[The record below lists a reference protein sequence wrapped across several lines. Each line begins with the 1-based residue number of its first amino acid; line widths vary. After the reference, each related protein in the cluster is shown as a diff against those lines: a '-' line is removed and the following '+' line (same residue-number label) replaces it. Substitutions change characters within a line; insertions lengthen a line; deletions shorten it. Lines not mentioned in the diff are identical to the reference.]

1 MKITCSRQELV
12 EVLSNVSRAAYQ
24 KSPLKVLEGILFK
37 AYGNEIYLCCYNLE
51 IGIARTISATV
62 SESGDVIMPLR
73 LCEYARRMNG
83 ETITIECNEKYAV
96 HITSGY
102 ASYDIIGMPAIDF
115 PELPQVDTEQ
125 SLKIKENIL
134 RSMISQTAYAVS
146 NRADMPPQYSGVLFE
161 LSQSS
166 IRLVALDG
174 YRVAVR
180 EEQNDCDVECTFII
194 PSKTVSEI
202 SKLLSDTDDE
212 CELCIAK
219 HNMICRVNGY
229 SLISRLMSGTFMNYQ
244 NTIDA
249 IKGNTATVKTS
260 DMIAAVERVS
270 LIASEADRSP
280 ICCMFCDSRINF
292 ICETG
297 TSRAVDNMSCECS
310 ADKEIE
316 IGFNHRYLLD
326 ALRAADDENVVIV
339 FSDGRSPILIKPV
352 EGDRFRFLLMPVLLK
367 AASPENSVASKAGDP
382 QYRESDEM
390 DEPEEEEAD
399 FSYGEEND

>member
-12 EVLSNVSRAAYQ
+12 EALSNVSRAAAQ
-24 KSPLKVLEGILFK
+24 KSPLKPLEGILFK
-37 AYGNEIYLCCYNLE
+37 AYGTEIYLCCYNLE
-51 IGIARTISATV
+51 IGIAKSLSATV
-62 SESGDVIMPLR
+62 SKSGDVIMPLR

-83 ETITIECNEKYAV
+83 ETITIECNEKYAI

-115 PELPQVDTEQ
+115 PELPTVDTEQ
-125 SLKIKENIL
+125 SINLPENIL
-134 RSMISQTAYAVS
+134 RSMISQTSYAVS

-161 LSQSS
+161 LSQTA

-180 EEQNDCDVECTFII
+180 EEQISCGVECSFII
-194 PSKTVSEI
+194 PSKTVGEMF
-202 SKLLSDTDDE
+202 KLLSDKEDT

-219 HNMICRVNGY
+219 HNMICRINGY
-229 SLISRLMSGTFMNYQ
+229 SLISRLMTGTFMNYQ

-249 IKGNTATVKTS
+249 IKGHTATVKTS

-270 LIASEADRSP
+270 LIATEADRSP

-297 TSRAVDNMSCECS
+297 TSRAVDNMSCTSDTSGET
-310 ADKEIE
+310 E

-339 FSDGRSPILIKPV
+339 FSDGRNPILMKPV
-352 EGDRFRFLLMPVLLK
+352 EGERFRFLLMPVLLK
-367 AASPENSVASKAGDP
+367 AASPENSVASRAGDP
-382 QYRESDEM
+382 QYRDSDEM
-390 DEPEEEEAD
+390 DAPEEDEAD
-399 FSYGEEND
+399 FSYNEEDE